1 VGFVTIVENTLKEV
15 GMKFKWL
22 FGLSVALAL
31 IAVTAGTGWTQ
42 VYTGSISGRVN
53 DQTGAVLP
61 GVAVTLSSERLLKP
75 QTATTS
81 DTGAYRFTELPVGM
95 YTLTFELPGFQKFV
109 REGIIVNSGANTLVN
124 AQLAISQV
132 AETVTVS
139 GESPVVDVR
148 QTGIPERFDNAR
160 LENIPSARDP
170 WVIIEQTPGMVM
182 DRQNVGGN
190 ESGQQSIFV
199 NRGTNFSQNTWN
211 YDGVNITDNAATGAT
226 PMYFDFGAFD
236 EINIQ
241 TGGMDPAQQ
250 TPGTSI
256 NFVIKQG
263 TNTLKGQAAFYG
275 IDQSLQASNVT
286 AEQRAQGAGAGA
298 PIKYILDYGFDVGG
312 PIIRDKAWI
321 WGDYGVQ
328 DIHRGV
334 VGFLKPGCTD
344 ANDVNCLNDD
354 PTKLTNA
361 NVKFNLQASTNNKF
375 SFLFAWNDKTRATRG
390 ASDLRPLETTWK
402 QSGPVYIYKFED
414 THVVN
419 SNLLFTGR
427 FAYVDGGFRLDY
439 QEPSLR
445 NVQPT
450 YELTTGAYGRSYL
463 DYSTVR
469 PQYTGNLDGNYF
481 VSNALGGDHEFKFGY
496 QYKKTPIDSFTT
508 YGGDVWAILNGG
520 QAAEAWFFRPS
531 AISYEGTYHALHL
544 QDIYTKGRATLKLGL
559 RYDYSV
565 GQNNPTQIPANM
577 AIPNLMPAIDFPG
590 TPAVEAWQTVSPR
603 LGFTYD
609 VTGDGKTIVRA
620 SYGRYYD
627 LLGLYEQ
634 LAFYNAA
641 GVSEMDLPWTD
652 LNGDL
657 RVQGNEVDASYI
669 LFVRNFDP
677 ARPGSVSS
685 PNVRD
690 PDLSPPNTDELI
702 VGMEREV
709 VPDLSFGVNYIYK
722 RFGNMFWNDW
732 VSDGGLLGNDYP
744 FVGVPASAFVPRT
757 ETCTT
762 GACAGRSFTYYQLAP
777 GFAKTGNLLTNWP
790 DYHQRYQ
797 GIEITA
803 HKRLSRRYMFN
814 VGFTYSDHRE
824 YFDSQAAIYDPTNI
838 DLRDGGQVY
847 YASAGSGRSGF
858 FMNSRWNFKFDGMVQ
873 LPAGINLA
881 GKFNGRQ
888 GFAFPETFRSANR
901 AGGLSRVEVL
911 LNPIGDVRLKNL
923 WVADFRV
930 EKSFS
935 WGPRRLSAMMD
946 IFNVF
951 NEPTVLG
958 QERRQNFATAN
969 RIQDIL
975 SARVVRFGVRFNF

>member
-1 VGFVTIVENTLKEV
+1 MQIKRL
-15 GMKFKWL
+15 WSL
-22 FGLSVALAL
+22 LAALAL
-31 IAVTAGTGWTQ
+31 VLGVAGRGWAQ
-42 VYTGSISGRVN
+42 IYTGSISGRAT
-53 DQTGAVLP
+53 DQSGAVLP
-61 GVAVTLSSERLLKP
+61 GVSVTLTSEKLLQP
-75 QTATTS
+75 QSALTADS
-81 DTGAYRFTELPVGM
+81 GAYRFTELPIGT
-95 YTLTFELPGFQKFV
+95 YTLVFELAGFQGLV
-109 REGIIVNSGANTLVN
+109 REGVLVNAGANTLIT

-132 AETVTVS
+132 TETITVS
-139 GESPVVDVR
+139 GESPVVDTR
-148 QTGIPERFDNAR
+148 QTGIPERFDNER

-170 WVIIEQTPGMVM
+170 WVIIEQTAGMVM

-226 PMYFDFGAFD
+226 PMYFDFGAFE
-236 EINIQ
+236 EIAIQ
-241 TGGMDPAQQ
+241 TGGMDPSQQ

-256 NFVIKQG
+256 NFIIKQG
-263 TNTLKGQAAFYG
+263 TNTLAGQASFYG
-275 IDQSLQASNVT
+275 IDQSLQATNVDD
-286 AEQRAQGAGAGA
+286 ELRAQGAGAGA

-312 PIIRDKAWI
+312 PIIKDKVWL

-354 PTKLTNA
+354 PTLLKNT
-361 NVKFNLQASTNNKF
+361 NVKFNWQVNQSNKF
-375 SFLFAWNDKTRATRG
+375 NFLFAWNDKTRATRG
-390 ASDLRPLETTWK
+390 ASDLHPLETTWK
-402 QSGPVYIYKFED
+402 QSGPVYVYKFED
-414 THVVN
+414 THIVS

-427 FAYVDGGFRLDY
+427 FAYVDGGFALDY

-450 YELTTGAYGRSYL
+450 YELSTGGYARSYL
-463 DYSTVR
+463 DYSTIR
-469 PQYTGNLDGNYF
+469 PQSTGNLDGNYF
-481 VSNALGGDHEFKFGY
+481 AANALGGDHEFKFGY

-508 YGGDVWAILNGG
+508 YGGDVWAILNEG
-520 QAAEAWFFRPS
+520 QAAEAWFFRPA
-531 AISYEGTYHALHL
+531 AISYEGTYHALHF
-544 QDIYTKGRATLKLGL
+544 QDVFTKGRATVKLGL
-559 RYDYSV
+559 RYDYS
-565 GQNNPTQIPANM
+565 GGKNNPSQIPANM
-577 AIPNLMPAIDFPG
+577 VIPNLMPAVDFPG
-590 TPAVEAWQTVSPR
+590 TPSLEAWQSLSPR

-609 VTGDGKTIVRA
+609 MTGDGKTIVRA

-634 LAFYNAA
+634 LQFQNAA
-641 GVSEMDLPWTD
+641 GISEMDLPWTD

-657 RVQGNEVDASYI
+657 NVQGNEVDASYI

-677 ARPGSVSS
+677 DNPGSVRS

-702 VGMEREV
+702 VGFEREV

-722 RFGNMFWNDW
+722 RFGNLLWNDW

-762 GACAGRSFTYYQLAP
+762 AACAGQTFTYYQLAP
-777 GFAKTGNLLTNWP
+777 GFTKTGNLLTNWP

-814 VGFTYSDHRE
+814 TSFTYADHRE
-824 YFDSQAAIYDPTNI
+824 YFDSQNAIYDPTNI
-838 DLRDGGQVY
+838 ELRDGGQVY
-847 YASAGSGRSGF
+847 YASAGSGKSGF

-873 LPAGINLA
+873 LPAGFNIA

-911 LNPIGDVRLKNL
+911 LDPIGDVRLKNL
-923 WVADFRV
+923 WVADFRL
-930 EKSFS
+930 EKSFT
-935 WGPRRLSAMMD
+935 WGSRRLSAMMD
-946 IFNVF
+946 IFNLL
-951 NEPTVLG
+951 NSASVLG
-958 QERRQNFATAN
+958 QERRQNFTTAN
-969 RIQDIL
+969 RIQDLL
-975 SARVVRFGVRFNF
+975 SARVVRFGVRVNF